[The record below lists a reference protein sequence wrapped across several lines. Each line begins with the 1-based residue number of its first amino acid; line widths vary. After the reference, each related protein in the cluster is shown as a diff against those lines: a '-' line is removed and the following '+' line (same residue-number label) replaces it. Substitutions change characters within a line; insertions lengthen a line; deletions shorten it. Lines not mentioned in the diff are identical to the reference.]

1 MSSHESSN
9 TSSQNSTSSS
19 TTPRSLSAPRK
30 NVEPFPTAIWEAMTP
45 RQVELGNTFLRML
58 PLQDALREKPFTI
71 IEQVLHELTGLHH
84 DIYVHTMRV
93 HRGPA
98 TLPDMG
104 HSFKTRFQLPP
115 DPEFGVLSCDLGLAE
130 SWLRGMLKEEVPP
143 MARLLPL
150 SEQDFGALTYMALRI
165 LSRLS
170 QAHGLAP
177 VTLASSP
184 SSDEML
190 RGYLETGVDVAELVF
205 VISSDVT
212 VGTVR
217 IWMPAHL
224 IQSLENFARGDYART
239 RSRQRA
245 FALGWGTLDTALY
258 PCIGRVSLSRLER
271 AGLEVG
277 DLLLLDHGLDDSALL
292 GEPMGGRAYIQPSC
306 LHAYLP
312 IRFVINASRGGWSMT
327 IDRVALSYAE
337 SPIMTQEQ
345 SPAPDVQTQGLV
357 DEART
362 PLEVRLGQVTLS
374 FEQLAQLQP
383 GHVLNLDQPLQ
394 TPVELVAQ
402 GQVIGTA
409 ELVNIEGRLG
419 ARILS
424 IKSR

>member
-1 MSSHESSN
+1 MPICLKDEIMN
-9 TSSQNSTSSS
+9 TSP
-19 TTPRSLSAPRK
+19 PRQRIQ
-30 NVEPFPTAIWEAMTP
+30 PFPTSIWESLTP
-45 RQVELGNTFLRML
+45 RQVELGNMFLRML
-58 PLQDALREKPFTI
+58 PLQDALREKPFEV
-71 IEQVLHELTGLHH
+71 IEDVLLSMTGIEHE
-84 DIYVHTMRV
+84 IYVHTMKV
-93 HRGPA
+93 HRGPM

-115 DPEFGVLSCDLGLAE
+115 DPEFGVLCCDLGLAE
-130 SWLRGMLKEEVPP
+130 SWLRGMLDVSTPS
-143 MARLLPL
+143 RLLPL
-150 SEQDFGALTYMALRI
+150 NEQDFGALTYLALRI

-170 QAHGLAP
+170 TNHGLAP

-184 SSDEML
+184 SSDEVL

-205 VISSDVT
+205 VVSSSVT

-224 IQSLENFARGDYART
+224 IQSLEHFAQGDYAR
-239 RSRQRA
+239 RRARQRA
-245 FALGWGTLDTALY
+245 FELGWGSLPTSFFVS
-258 PCIGRVSLSRLER
+258 IGRVRLGRLER

-277 DLLLLDHGLDDSALL
+277 DLLVLDHGLTHNDLSSQDGARL
-292 GEPMGGRAYIQPSC
+292 YIREQC
-306 LHAYLP
+306 THAYLP
-312 IRFVINASRGGWSMT
+312 AQLYIERGQWSIRVT
-327 IDRVALSYAE
+327 RVTLSYQEEVA
-337 SPIMTQEQ
+337 MTQENNQ
-345 SPAPDVQTQGLV
+345 SEAQTQGLV

-362 PLEVRLGQVTLS
+362 PVEVRLGQVTLS

-383 GHVLNLDQPLQ
+383 GHVLNLEQPLQ

-424 IKSR
+424 IKPR